1 MATAVMRG
9 ETAAATGPKVAVLT
23 ARVVALVID
32 GLIFSIVR
40 IFLSGVFGVTRV
52 TSGSPFIPR
61 GGGSTS
67 YSSNTGLDLVWGS
80 VLGVAYFLIQEAL
93 FGATVGKAAM
103 GLRVVDKSG
112 NRLTM
117 RQTIVRNVARLVDW
131 LPNLYILGALS
142 IASSPSRQRIGDRLA
157 GTLVVDQ
164 ASTPYGAH
172 LAAELRRNAR
182 LLLIGL
188 AVFAVFCLGYAY
200 RGRPPLVIESWR
212 NTGQYFFDKPV
223 APYTLDAGQWS
234 WEAVS
239 YRFTYRPASGHDFCH
254 GLMTLQWKGPF
265 EGWALRNGSSYC
277 PARGR
282 TTSFYGYGGN

>member
-1 MATAVMRG
+1 MAAVIMRG
-9 ETAAATGPKVAVLT
+9 ETVAAGPKVAVLGR
-23 ARVVALVID
+23 RVVALVID
-32 GLIFSIVR
+32 GLIFSIAR
-40 IFLSGVFGVTRV
+40 ILLSSVFGVTRV

-67 YSSNTGLDLVWGS
+67 YSSNAGLDLVWGS

-93 FGATVGKAAM
+93 FGATIGKAAM
-103 GLRVVDKSG
+103 GLRAVDKSG

-117 RQTIVRNVARLVDW
+117 RQAIVRNVARLVDW

-157 GTLVVDQ
+157 GTLVVDRT
-164 ASTPYGAH
+164 STPYGAH
-172 LAAELRRNAR
+172 SAAELWRNAR

-200 RGRPPLVIESWR
+200 RGRLPLVIESWR

-223 APYTLDAGQWS
+223 ASYTLDAGQWS
-234 WEAVS
+234 WGAVS
-239 YRFTYRPASGHDFCH
+239 YRFTYRPDSGHDFCH

-265 EGWALRNGSSYC
+265 EGWTLRNGSSYC
-277 PARGR
+277 QARGR
-282 TTSFYGYGGN
+282 TTSSFYGYGGN